1 MSSGPGPGE
10 PGAADQGPGVP
21 GPAPEGTDDRSGP
34 PEEDL
39 LSRLDPDRGR
49 QSRPDPDRGLQID
62 ADGPLEKRRPERVT
76 LAGPETVDTRRYRWM
91 IGIIGLVLVA
101 IFSVYQFATHGIAQT
116 GVAPGQRLR
125 YFAAPLASTTL
136 TGAPNLSPPCTVAR
150 HDPRALN
157 ICLLARRGP
166 LVLDFFVTDSAQCER
181 QVNALQQLAGRF
193 TRSGVQFAAVAVNAD
208 RASTRRAI
216 RAHGWTIPV
225 AYDEGGAVGGLYGVA
240 VCPMVELASRGG
252 IVRDRLIG
260 FRSTTSQALA
270 PRVQALVSST
280 PSGP

>member
-1 MSSGPGPGE
+1 VSSGPGPGE
-10 PGAADQGPGVP
+10 TGASDQHPGEPGASEQDPGEPGASDQRPEDRAGHAD
-21 GPAPEGTDDRSGP
+21 
-34 PEEDL
+34 EER
-39 LSRLDPDRGR
+39 LSRLDPDR
-49 QSRPDPDRGLQID
+49 SRRIEADPPR
-62 ADGPLEKRRPERVT
+62 ETRPPETVT
-76 LAGPETVDTRRYRWM
+76 LASPEIVDTRRYRWM

-101 IFSVYQFATHGIAQT
+101 IFSVYQFATHGIVST

-216 RAHGWTIPV
+216 RANGWTIPV
-225 AYDEGGAVGGLYGVA
+225 AYDEGGAVGGLYGVV

-260 FRSTTSQALA
+260 FPSTTSQALA

-280 PSGP
+280 ASGP

>member
-1 MSSGPGPGE
+1 VSSGPGPGE
-10 PGAADQGPGVP
+10 PGAADQDPGVP
-21 GPAPEGTDDRSGP
+21 GPAAEGTDDHGRE

-39 LSRLDPDRGR
+39 LTRLDPDRGR
-49 QSRPDPDRGLQID
+49 KSGPDPARGPQID
-62 ADGPLEKRRPERVT
+62 PDPPEQRPPERVT

-101 IFSVYQFATHGIAQT
+101 IFSVYQFATHGIATT
-116 GVAPGQRLR
+116 GVAPGHRLR

-157 ICLLARRGP
+157 ICLLAQRGP

-181 QVNALQQLAGRF
+181 QVNALQQLADRF

-216 RAHGWTIPV
+216 RTHGWTIPV

-270 PRVQALVSST
+270 PRIQALVSST
-280 PSGP
+280 ASGP